1 MGTDHI
7 DLVAIITPKKGQTER
22 FLSLFAA
29 CAAHAEKSEPGT
41 LRYRIH
47 RGKRDETSGAE
58 ELVVRETPNDVL
70 FYGSCYRYEN
80 AAALQTHL
88 AGAHVKAMVGEIEA
102 GTLTENVK
110 IIHITPGAGYERARF

>member
-58 ELVVRETPNDVL
+58 ELVVRET
-70 FYGSCYRYEN
+70 YEN

-110 IIHITPGAGYERARF
+110 IIHITPAAGYERARF